1 VGWNIGD
8 SIFLGPSGR
17 DVNQHEK
24 KTIAAINVNQITL
37 TTPLLYDH
45 FGALD
50 VTIIKD
56 GIG

>member
-1 VGWNIGD
+1 MGWNVGD

-17 DVNQHEK
+17 DVSQHEK
-24 KTIAAINVNQITL
+24 KTIAAINDNQITL
-37 TTPLLYDH
+37 TTPLQYDH

-56 GIG
+56 DIG